1 MLSNTISILYLKCSS
16 LNTTRPLHSKWI
28 YESSRARAT
37 RTRCQLNTN
46 WVSQGKAGS
55 SRTLFKGGLG
65 NYLKQSSMKLTK
77 REQRPLSLC
86 LSLYAYLCLSLWCC
100 AQLPASWKKG
110 KRKALSLS
118 QHALS
123 RSLPAAGTRLDY
135 SSHVF
140 LASPRPAAATSA
152 AGSAGAGASNRLLH
166 EDVRSLGYRS
176 LLDSSGSVSSF
187 GFVVPAVRFQRRLA
201 GNFGLATD
209 SVGVPVSGCAVS
221 CLFLLCTE
229 PSSAKSGV
237 ESPSLYA
244 RARARVCV
252 CVCASDSTSDCD
264 CDCEGNGD
272 CDCHC
277 DCHCD
282 CVRVCV
288 WVYMLACV
296 CVCEFVVCR

>member
-1 MLSNTISILYLKCSS
+1 MS
-16 LNTTRPLHSKWI
+16 
-28 YESSRARAT
+28 
-37 RTRCQLNTN
+37 
-46 WVSQGKAGS
+46 
-55 SRTLFKGGLG
+55 
-65 NYLKQSSMKLTK
+65 
-77 REQRPLSLC
+77 
-86 LSLYAYLCLSLWCC
+86 C

-123 RSLPAAGTRLDY
+123 RPLPAAGTRLDY

-152 AGSAGAGASNRLLH
+152 AASAGAGASNRLLH
-166 EDVRSLGYRS
+166 EDVRSFVHRS
-176 LLDSSGSVSSF
+176 LLGSSGYGSSF

-252 CVCASDSTSDCD
+252 CVCVPVTAPVTATATAKATATATATATAIAT
-264 CDCEGNGD
+264 
-272 CDCHC
+272 
-277 DCHCD
+277 
-282 CVRVCV
+282 VYVCV
-288 WVYMLACV
+288 CECVFSLLACV

>member
-1 MLSNTISILYLKCSS
+1 M
-16 LNTTRPLHSKWI
+16 
-28 YESSRARAT
+28 
-37 RTRCQLNTN
+37 
-46 WVSQGKAGS
+46 
-55 SRTLFKGGLG
+55 
-65 NYLKQSSMKLTK
+65 
-77 REQRPLSLC
+77 
-86 LSLYAYLCLSLWCC
+86 
-100 AQLPASWKKG
+100 
-110 KRKALSLS
+110 
-118 QHALS
+118 
-123 RSLPAAGTRLDY
+123 RSLAHFQQQARGSTIP
-135 SSHVF
+135 VMFF

-152 AGSAGAGASNRLLH
+152 AASAGAGASNRLLH

-176 LLDSSGSVSSF
+176 LLGSSGSVSSF

-252 CVCASDSTSDCD
+252 CVCVPVTAPVTATATAKATATATATATAIATVYV
-264 CDCEGNGD
+264 CE
-272 CDCHC
+272 
-277 DCHCD
+277 
-282 CVRVCV
+282 CVFSL
-288 WVYMLACV
+288 LAYE

>member
-1 MLSNTISILYLKCSS
+1 M
-16 LNTTRPLHSKWI
+16 
-28 YESSRARAT
+28 
-37 RTRCQLNTN
+37 
-46 WVSQGKAGS
+46 
-55 SRTLFKGGLG
+55 
-65 NYLKQSSMKLTK
+65 
-77 REQRPLSLC
+77 
-86 LSLYAYLCLSLWCC
+86 
-100 AQLPASWKKG
+100 
-110 KRKALSLS
+110 SLS

-152 AGSAGAGASNRLLH
+152 AASAGAGASNRLLH
-166 EDVRSLGYRS
+166 EDVRSFVHRS
-176 LLDSSGSVSSF
+176 LLGSSGSVSSF

-252 CVCASDSTSDCD
+252 CVCVPVTAPVTATATAKATATATATATAIAT
-264 CDCEGNGD
+264 
-272 CDCHC
+272 
-277 DCHCD
+277 
-282 CVRVCV
+282 
-288 WVYMLACV
+288 VYV
-296 CVCEFVVCR
+296 CVCE

>member
-1 MLSNTISILYLKCSS
+1 MS
-16 LNTTRPLHSKWI
+16 
-28 YESSRARAT
+28 
-37 RTRCQLNTN
+37 
-46 WVSQGKAGS
+46 
-55 SRTLFKGGLG
+55 
-65 NYLKQSSMKLTK
+65 
-77 REQRPLSLC
+77 
-86 LSLYAYLCLSLWCC
+86 C

-123 RSLPAAGTRLDY
+123 RPLPAAGTRLDY

-140 LASPRPAAATSA
+140 LASPRPAA
-152 AGSAGAGASNRLLH
+152 SAGAGASNRLLH

-176 LLDSSGSVSSF
+176 LLGSSGSVSSF

-288 WVYMLACV
+288 WVCIQLACV
-296 CVCEFVVCR
+296 CVCVRVCCLSLTVRARLRQSLCAWVRACAWACQCDQMYVRVCVYCAAQYQVHIPIHNHH